1 MTQLRKYVREG
12 KLEGFTPNT
21 HLIQELPSGE
31 IVVSASGLTDD
42 GRQLP
47 WLSPNGESSSIP
59 LLRRQLRDLTTR
71 QVSTRTNLLAGN
83 FGGGGERRMES
94 SLNEGEGESKWGGGK
109 DVDSDSDSDSDSDGD
124 SDGEGVSVSIDTK
137 CDDEFEPPPLTS
149 DTDAMLRADPGFS
162 LQDRHAHP
170 VVVDTPL
177 DRTAMARAHF
187 QHCERCR
194 PRAAGL
200 AAAPTTLTVGYV
212 HQLLACFDP
221 NCYAQHLFR
230 GLFYGYLPAT
240 LGPIH
245 RFEFANYPSVLAPE
259 NPEALNKAW
268 RKQRDMRGVFG
279 PGDEDHISPLTLATR
294 FTDEWKAKLDGSTP
308 KRRVCF
314 DASRALNPRLARW
327 RFRYTDFPYILAHIK
342 RGSFMVMVDLRS
354 FYLQLPMAAEF
365 TAFLS
370 LRDPFTGELLRYLR
384 CPFGLSPAP
393 AWASAVTSEIRRVL
407 IARGVHLNF
416 WYIDDCIAIFDSRAE
431 AEAGLK
437 IILQT
442 LREFGIP
449 VAQEKIQR
457 PTPQAELLGI
467 IVDTADMK
475 LRVKPEHVEYSSE
488 TIRRIL
494 RQGRMSKKLLKS
506 ICGTLSWI
514 SPMVKGSRP
523 YLRSMW
529 DLQKGKRFHSGRI
542 QLSAEARKDLK
553 WWASAFQCL
562 EEAEFEVAWMDLST
576 KRFVVIASDASGDQG
591 WGVWVGEQLYSGMWT
606 PTQLDWSV
614 PHKELAPPVAAVEEF
629 GAAWRDRLIILATDS
644 ITNAYAINAGTST
657 SKEGVALLKRL
668 AQAEREHG
676 IDVVAVWLPRE
687 YNVVPDALSKGVIVG
702 MNNLVRAFESC

>member
-149 DTDAMLRADPGFS
+149 DTDAMLRADPGFC

-245 RFEFANYPSVLAPE
+245 RFEFANYQSVLAPE

-457 PTPQAELLGI
+457 PTQQAELLGI

>member
-1 MTQLRKYVREG
+1 MTALRGLVQGG
-12 KLEGFTPNT
+12 KLRGFTPNT

-31 IVVSASGLTDD
+31 IVISASGLSDD

-47 WLSPNGESSSIP
+47 WLSPNGASSSIP
-59 LLRRQLRDLTTR
+59 LLRRQLRYLTTR
-71 QVSTRTNLLAGN
+71 QVSTRTNLLARGTD
-83 FGGGGERRMES
+83 GGGESRV
-94 SLNEGEGESKWGGGK
+94 EGGQIGGVGESKGGSGK
-109 DVDSDSDSDSDSDGD
+109 YIGGDSDSDSDSDGD
-124 SDGEGVSVSIDTK
+124 SDGSSIDSMS
-137 CDDEFEPPPLTS
+137 DDEFKPPPLTS

-162 LQDRHAHP
+162 LQDRHQHP

-177 DRTAMARAHF
+177 DRAAMARAHF
-187 QHCERCR
+187 EHCQRCR
-194 PRAAGL
+194 LRAARL
-200 AAAPTTLTVGYV
+200 PATPKTLSVGYV
-212 HQLLACFDP
+212 NALMACFHPD
-221 NCYAQHLFR
+221 CYAQHLYR
-230 GLFYGYLPAT
+230 GLFYGYLPET
-240 LGPIH
+240 HSPIQK
-245 RFEFANYPSVLAPE
+245 FEFANYKSVLAPE
-259 NPEALNKAW
+259 NPAALHKAW
-268 RKQRDMRGVFG
+268 RKQRDMEGVFG
-279 PGDEDHISPLTLATR
+279 PGDEDYISPLTLATR
-294 FTDEWKAKLDGSTP
+294 FTDEWKARLDGSTP

-314 DASRALNPRLARW
+314 DASRALNTRLTRW

-342 RGSFMVMVDLRS
+342 RGNFLVMVDLRS

-384 CPFGLSPAP
+384 CPFGLSTAP

-407 IARGVHLNF
+407 IARGIKLNF
-416 WYIDDCIAIFDSRAE
+416 WYIDDCVAIFESRAE

-457 PTPQAELLGI
+457 PTQQAELLGI
-467 IVDTADMK
+467 IVDTAAMK
-475 LRVKPEHVEYSSE
+475 LRVKPEHMEYSSE

-506 ICGTLSWI
+506 LCGTLSWI

-542 QLSAEARKDLK
+542 QLSAEARKDLR
-553 WWASAFQCL
+553 WWASAFKCL
-562 EEAEFEVAWMDLST
+562 EDAEFEVAWMDLST

-614 PHKELAPPVAAVEEF
+614 PHKELAPPVAAVEEL

-644 ITNAYAINAGTST
+644 ITNAYAINAGTSK
-657 SKEGVALLKRL
+657 SEAGVALLKRL

-676 IDVVAVWLPRE
+676 LDVVAVWLPRE
-687 YNVVPDALSKGVIVG
+687 FNVVPDALSKGVIIGV
-702 MNNLVRAFESC
+702 NNLVRRFESC

>member
-149 DTDAMLRADPGFS
+149 DTDAMLRADPGFC

-245 RFEFANYPSVLAPE
+245 RFEFANYQSVLAPE

-457 PTPQAELLGI
+457 PTQQAELLGI

-576 KRFVVIASDASGDQG
+576 KRFVVIASDASGAQG